1 MTSRNVTARKC
12 PGLHDP
18 YPGEAGRIRPTARI
32 WAVTA
37 IALLCRSR
45 LRAIAATFGEGA
57 AVDRMVATPDGRMLA
72 VEETGNPGGR
82 PVLVQMGTP
91 NSSRLG

>member
-1 MTSRNVTARKC
+1 
-12 PGLHDP
+12 
-18 YPGEAGRIRPTARI
+18 
-32 WAVTA
+32 
-37 IALLCRSR
+37 
-45 LRAIAATFGEGA
+45 
-57 AVDRMVATPDGRMLA
+57 MVATPDGRMLA